1 MVEVL
6 LRKLGHGARLSSAE
20 ATAVRA
26 AVTDIRHV
34 PAHEVLI
41 HEGDAPEFVH
51 VVLSGYVCRYK
62 MLPDGGRQIMAWL
75 VPGDFCDLHVSLLGQ
90 MDHSIATL
98 SAARVA
104 RIPRKEANSL
114 ALGASALTRAFW
126 WATLVD
132 EGVLREWLVN
142 MGRRP
147 ASPRIAHLFCEL
159 HSRLSAVGLVHE
171 GALEFPLTQAD
182 LADTVG
188 LTTVHVN
195 RVIRWLREAGLL
207 AWKGHVVTI
216 EDVPRLRAFADFDPN
231 YLHLAQLQ
239 PRAAA

>member
-6 LRKLGHGARLSSAE
+6 LRKLGHGARLSCAE
-20 ATAVRA
+20 TAAVRA
-26 AVTDIRHV
+26 AVSDIHHV
-34 PAHEVLI
+34 AAHEDLI

-51 VVLSGYVCRYK
+51 VVLSGYACRYK
-62 MLPDGGRQIMAWL
+62 LLPDGGRQIMAWL
-75 VPGDFCDLHVSLLGQ
+75 VPGDFCDLHVSLLGE

-104 RIPRKEANSL
+104 RIPRKQADSL
-114 ALGASALTRAFW
+114 ALGASALTQAFW

-147 ASPRIAHLFCEL
+147 ASPRIGHLFCEL
-159 HSRLSAVGLVHE
+159 HTRLSAVGLVKD
-171 GALEFPLTQAD
+171 GAMDFPLTQSD

-195 RVIRWLREAGLL
+195 RVVRWLREAGLV
-207 AWKGHVVTI
+207 AWKGHMLKI
-216 EDVPRLRAFADFDPN
+216 EDLARLQAFAHFDPN
-231 YLHLAQLQ
+231 YLHLAPPS